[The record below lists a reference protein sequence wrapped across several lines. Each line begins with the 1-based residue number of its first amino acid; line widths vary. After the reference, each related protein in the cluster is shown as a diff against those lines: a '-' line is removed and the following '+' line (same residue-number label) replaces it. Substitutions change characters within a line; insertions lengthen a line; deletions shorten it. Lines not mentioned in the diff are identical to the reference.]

1 MMKTFRVTYDNVRNN
16 LNDCYMD
23 IDARDEASAMR
34 KFGLQMSSV
43 YRCPDAIKFKKIE
56 KMVDKTKTL

>member
-1 MMKTFRVTYDNVRNN
+1 MKTFRVTYDNVRNG

-23 IDARDEASAMR
+23 IDARYEETAMR
-34 KFGLQMSSV
+34 KFAEHMSKV

-56 KMVDKTKTL
+56 EMVDKTKTL